1 MLVLNFLCPQ
11 TLIHYYIVGLEDN
24 KKLRINLGKK
34 KYNLNLILT
43 CNMYNHEYIGTFMYM
58 LQYNKFIEW
67 NGNILQWNLY

>member
-34 KYNLNLILT
+34 KI
-43 CNMYNHEYIGTFMYM
+43 
-58 LQYNKFIEW
+58 
-67 NGNILQWNLY
+67 